1 MHRNYL
7 FPQIF
12 VVTGEATA
20 PPQSPHDAIDELVQ
34 QKPGEIDK
42 NNYKMCESIKQTQLS
57 FSCHCR
63 DPQEYS
69 KAPSVH

>member
-1 MHRNYL
+1 MVNRPIPHLSIDIIIHSNYLVNLKMHRNYL

-42 NNYKMCESIKQTQLS
+42 NKYKMC
-57 FSCHCR
+57 
-63 DPQEYS
+63 
-69 KAPSVH
+69 API